1 MDFTFLP
8 FPREPFKLFRRPMQ
22 LERQAS
28 ISHLICGV
36 YECVFTGHDGK
47 EDLKMT
53 AQRRLQVPPVRVVGV

>member
-1 MDFTFLP
+1 
-8 FPREPFKLFRRPMQ
+8 MQ

-36 YECVFTGHDGK
+36 CECVFTGHDGK